1 MFQKRMI
8 APYTPFIITLIPS
21 LILHSPLHSS
31 LAFALASFNMLS
43 CILSLRLFHVHRIVA
58 MRYVWPR
65 GRARILAKK
74 NTQKVESGKPEK
86 KEVLK
91 VKKVK
96 HPLRLRNESLVARP
110 LWNALRVHAKH
121 TYKSIPGYH
130 ERDGGK

>member
-1 MFQKRMI
+1 
-8 APYTPFIITLIPS
+8 
-21 LILHSPLHSS
+21 
-31 LAFALASFNMLS
+31 
-43 CILSLRLFHVHRIVA
+43 

-74 NTQKVESGKPEK
+74 KYTESRIWETGKK